1 MAKKDP
7 FEKFRQA
14 TLGGKTESPLKAA
27 LEQEPRS
34 AEPTDTRTPVRTM
47 PAQPESVQEQVSHPE
62 TDGKEGKNANRDLVS
77 FHLDKELKKHL
88 GFLKFE
94 TGKSYNDL
102 YVEAVEELLKKYG
115 KL

>member
-14 TLGGKTESPLKAA
+14 TLGGNTESPLKAA
-27 LEQEPRS
+27 LEQEPKS
-34 AEPTDTRTPVRTM
+34 VELTDTRVPVRKAA
-47 PAQPESVQEQVSHPE
+47 PAQTE
-62 TDGKEGKNANRDLVS
+62 TEEKEGKNAKRDLVS
-77 FHLDKELKKHL
+77 FHLDKEYKRLL
-88 GFLKFE
+88 GYLKFD

-102 YVEAVEELLKKYG
+102 YVEAIEELLKKYG